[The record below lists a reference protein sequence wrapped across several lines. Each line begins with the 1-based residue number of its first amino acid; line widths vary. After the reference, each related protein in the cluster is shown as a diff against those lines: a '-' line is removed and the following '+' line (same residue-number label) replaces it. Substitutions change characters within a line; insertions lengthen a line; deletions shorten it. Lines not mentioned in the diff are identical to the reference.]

1 MNANAANA
9 LLKLIEEPSAYDYFV
24 LINNKK
30 QNMIETLRSRSI
42 EIKVFLPTEQK
53 NKTFN
58 HLKEN
63 FKIENNFLNNYLEL
77 TTPGMLIKFSDLFST
92 NKIDGEES
100 FDNMILKLLMLFK
113 KTKNI
118 LSLDLI
124 DFLLDI
130 KFYKLTDKN
139 NNKTLE
145 ILETKN
151 KLTNLVNQYRK
162 FNLNSNTVLNQF
174 KIHFN
179 HVR

>member
-1 MNANAANA
+1 
-9 LLKLIEEPSAYDYFV
+9 
-24 LINNKK
+24 
-30 QNMIETLRSRSI
+30 
-42 EIKVFLPTEQK
+42 
-53 NKTFN
+53 
-58 HLKEN
+58 
-63 FKIENNFLNNYLEL
+63 
-77 TTPGMLIKFSDLFST
+77 MLIKFSDLFSKY
-92 NKIDGEES
+92 KIDGEES
-100 FDNMILKLLMLFK
+100 FDNMILKLIMLFK

-145 ILETKN
+145 MLETKN